1 MEMDNP
7 NRSLSRRQEKNLLK
21 AAAAAARTEFDSP
34 ERTGCPES
42 ETLNLLA
49 RRHSSLVEIADLV
62 DHVATCSPCFVE
74 YSRHRAAHKLRVGV
88 YYALAS
94 VAAAVALALVV

>member
-1 MEMDNP
+1 MAMDNP
-7 NRSLSRRQEKNLLK
+7 QGGLSRRQEKNLLK

-49 RRHSSLVEIADLV
+49 RRHSSLVEIVDLI
-62 DHVATCSPCFVE
+62 DHIGTCSPCFVE
-74 YSRHRAAHKLRVGV
+74 YSRYRASHKRRVGV

-94 VAAAVALALVV
+94 VAAVVVLAL